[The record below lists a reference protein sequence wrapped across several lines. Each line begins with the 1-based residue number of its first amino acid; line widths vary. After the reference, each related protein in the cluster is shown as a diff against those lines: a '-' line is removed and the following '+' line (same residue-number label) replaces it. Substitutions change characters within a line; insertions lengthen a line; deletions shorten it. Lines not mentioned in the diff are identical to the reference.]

1 MISDKPSA
9 TTLIGTVLNDAYR
22 IERLIGQGGMGA
34 VYQSTHL
41 RLERRVAIKVMAR
54 ELADDADALARF
66 DREAKITSGLGHPHI
81 VQVFDF
87 GTTPTGESFLVM
99 EFLEGEDL
107 EHRLRRCGRMPG
119 ADMLLIVKQ
128 VASALAATHAKTIVH
143 RDLKPA
149 NIYLL
154 KVAGATDFV
163 KVLDFGISKVRAV
176 TTKFT
181 RAMAVLG
188 TPNYMSPE
196 QALGKI
202 DEIDERTDQWALAC
216 IAWECLSGRAPF
228 VGENS
233 DSILYQVV
241 HEAPPSLMSRG
252 AGVNPQVEDVL
263 LRALAKDQKDRFAN
277 VNDFALA
284 LEAAVAKSASLP
296 IVPQTMQLSEANVS
310 RTRRLPDAIPSPT
323 TFSQTA
329 GELTEPV
336 PRRSQWSWT
345 LTAGAVVLL
354 LLGAFLLFRPRPAPT
369 PVVASPPPVTPI
381 APVAPVMLAPPPPAP
396 EPAAVEPVEEPAT
409 KPPTAKVAPDPKPKR
424 PISVKR
430 RLVPK
435 PGGENQEQW
444 RLD

>member
-1 MISDKPSA
+1 
-9 TTLIGTVLNDAYR
+9 
-22 IERLIGQGGMGA
+22 
-34 VYQSTHL
+34 
-41 RLERRVAIKVMAR
+41 MAR
-54 ELADDADALARF
+54 ELAEDADALVRF

-369 PVVASPPPVTPI
+369 PVVAGPPPLTPI
-381 APVAPVMLAPPPPAP
+381 APVAPVMPAP
-396 EPAAVEPVEEPAT
+396 SPPTPEPPAVEPVEKPVTKAAT
-409 KPPTAKVAPDPKPKR
+409 AEVAPDPKPRR

-430 RLVPK
+430 RRVPK